1 MTSLASS
8 PRLNQIDEL
17 TRGLELPFAALH
29 DEHLAAIA
37 EVLAAAWAE
46 LSRTQAITLL
56 TGSEA
61 EVNALMETRLTQ
73 MLEEHPIWEQL
84 VRNVTRGKETLSF
97 DGRHLEKRPDISI
110 HLSAR
115 TPAFP
120 LVVECKLIDAATRKG
135 HDLYCDNGL
144 KRFLT
149 GEYAWATREA
159 FMLAYVRDNSTINSA
174 LAPFLTASQQRRPEP
189 YAIEELP
196 ASGELP
202 SLDLARSRH
211 GRSFRYPTRAAP
223 GDDPGSIAVWHLW
236 LPTISSAGSARSSPS
251 LDRAGH
257 QGNPRGRRQARPVSQ
272 G

>member
-1 MTSLASS
+1 MTSSASA

-17 TRGLELPFAALH
+17 TRGLELPFVALH
-29 DEHLAAIA
+29 DEHLAVIA
-37 EVLAAAWAE
+37 EALASAWTELSGTQAAA
-46 LSRTQAITLL
+46 LR

-61 EVNALMETRLTQ
+61 EVNALMETRLTR
-73 MLEEHPIWEQL
+73 MLEEHPLWEQL

-97 DGRHLEKRPDISI
+97 DGSHLEKRPDISI

-120 LVVECKLIDAATRKG
+120 LIVECKLIDTTTRKG

-159 FMLAYVRDNSTINSA
+159 FMLAYVRDSSTIASA
-174 LAPFLTASQQRRPEP
+174 LTPFLSASRHRHPEP

-196 ASGELP
+196 ASGALP
-202 SLDLARSRH
+202 SLDLARSLH
-211 GRSFRYPTRAAP
+211 GRSFRYPTRISP
-223 GDDPGSIAVWHLW
+223 GDDPGPIAVWHLW
-236 LPTISSAGSARSSPS
+236 LPTINSTESPS
-251 LDRAGH
+251 SIDRAGH
-257 QGNPRGRRQARPVSQ
+257 PGNPRRKRQARPVS
-272 G
+272 